1 MKEGETM
8 KRFLLRWLI
17 NALAIW
23 AAIEIVPG
31 IRAEGGWT
39 VIAVVALILGFANA
53 LLKPLLKLLTCPL
66 VLLTLGLFTLVIN
79 AAILLFTSW
88 LAGELGLPFQ
98 VAGFWPAFWGGLII
112 SIAGAVLGLLV
123 HDDDDDRRRK
133 DRH

>member
-1 MKEGETM
+1 M

>member
-1 MKEGETM
+1 M

-31 IRAEGGWT
+31 IHAEGGWT
-39 VIAVVALILGFANA
+39 VIAVVALILGFTNA

-66 VLLTLGLFTLVIN
+66 ILLTLGLFTLVIN
-79 AAILLFTSW
+79 AAVLLFTSW
-88 LAGELGLPFQ
+88 LAGALGLSFQ

-112 SIAGAVLGLLV
+112 SIAGVILSLLV

-133 DRH
+133 NRQ